1 MRHESACCVHIN
13 ACAAAAQRL
22 CTGVLSARASQWVN
36 RNVLIQFSFHG
47 DSREWYVLFKQR
59 GDGQTAASIPRCSL
73 LCCPSRWLFRQW
85 AAVTDSA
92 YGPTSNQTTEKPQR
106 AFQKKKGK
114 RSGNVK
120 WAAATLTFSLRI
132 LRSGSNLVLFH
143 ASVISILNV
152 QALMEAC
159 HYVSAACL
167 LFSHSIYSRLLESA
181 PACTTSPKAL

>member
-1 MRHESACCVHIN
+1 MVTAGNDMFFSNRGVTDKRPLRFL
-13 ACAAAAQRL
+13 AA
-22 CTGVLSARASQWVN
+22 
-36 RNVLIQFSFHG
+36 
-47 DSREWYVLFKQR
+47 
-59 GDGQTAASIPRCSL
+59 RCSVVRPDGYL
-73 LCCPSRWLFRQW
+73 DSGQLWQTRLTAPPPIRRQK
-85 AAVTDSA
+85 SHR
-92 YGPTSNQTTEKPQR
+92 EHFK
-106 AFQKKKGK
+106 KKKGK